1 MHDLTA
7 LVTGFQPFA
16 GGADN
21 ASWQAV
27 RILPDDIALAGGGL
41 RLVREELP
49 VTFAGAAE
57 RVRELIAQVNP
68 DVIVH
73 VGLDATA
80 QAIKLETTAYNEAT
94 ATIPDN
100 AGAQPDHEAIVPGGS
115 HVLHSSWAAHALA
128 GRLVAAGLPVTTS
141 DDAGRYVCNTTLY
154 TALDATG
161 TDQARPTGFVH
172 VPLASCVDTPT
183 VAHTLTALLTELAD
197 QVRRHRAWDA
207 GQSRLIIPRSARP
220 LRVGLTGGIGSGKST
235 VAGELAARGAH
246 VVDADAVARAV
257 VEPGQAGLD
266 EIRQAFGETVLRPDG
281 SLDRAAL
288 AARVFDDDEAR
299 ARLEAIILPRVAF
312 TAARQME
319 AADPGQVAVYDVPL
333 LAEGGMADLFDAVVV
348 VTALREPRL
357 DRLEAR
363 GLSRADAE
371 ARMSRQASDEER
383 EALAD
388 LVLRNDAGLG
398 ELRRQVDQLWGTLSG
413 RD

>member
-1 MHDLTA
+1 M
-7 LVTGFQPFA
+7 
-16 GGADN
+16 
-21 ASWQAV
+21 
-27 RILPDDIALAGGGL
+27 
-41 RLVREELP
+41 
-49 VTFAGAAE
+49 
-57 RVRELIAQVNP
+57 
-68 DVIVH
+68 
-73 VGLDATA
+73 
-80 QAIKLETTAYNEAT
+80 
-94 ATIPDN
+94 
-100 AGAQPDHEAIVPGGS
+100 
-115 HVLHSSWAAHALA
+115 
-128 GRLVAAGLPVTTS
+128 
-141 DDAGRYVCNTTLY
+141 
-154 TALDATG
+154 
-161 TDQARPTGFVH
+161 
-172 VPLASCVDTPT
+172 
-183 VAHTLTALLTELAD
+183 
-197 QVRRHRAWDA
+197 
-207 GQSRLIIPRSARP
+207 
-220 LRVGLTGGIGSGKST
+220 GLTGGIGSGKST